1 MHAHTIK
8 KESTMTKI
16 MPALASSVLIF
27 LAGLQP
33 SVANA
38 QDQPI
43 KRTELLRTDLA
54 DIAGKETVIY
64 IADVMPGAEGGRHT
78 HYGDEFVYILEGTLI
93 VQPDGKEAI
102 TLKQGETAHLAP
114 NDGVHAAKNGSISQ
128 PAKVL
133 VFLVVEKGK
142 PLAEPAK

>member
-1 MHAHTIK
+1 MRTLPGVAA
-8 KESTMTKI
+8 
-16 MPALASSVLIF
+16 ALALWCGAVGSDVSS
-27 LAGLQP
+27 
-33 SVANA
+33 A

-43 KRTELLRTDLA
+43 KRTELLRADLA

-64 IADVMPGAEGGRHT
+64 IADVMPGGEGARHT
-78 HYGDEFVYILEGTLI
+78 HYGDEFVYILEGTLL
-93 VQPDGKEAI
+93 VQPDGKEPI

-114 NDGVHAAKNGSISQ
+114 SDGIHAARNGSKSE

-142 PLAEPAK
+142 PLSEPAK

>member
-1 MHAHTIK
+1 
-8 KESTMTKI
+8 MTKI

-33 SVANA
+33 SVASA

-78 HYGDEFVYILEGTLI
+78 HYGDEFVYILDGTLI

-114 NDGVHAAKNGSISQ
+114 SDGVHAAKNGSTSQ